1 MNIVDVFFVKL
12 KQTGGRRKKM
22 AGAICSNEGCEN
34 PACSCDPC
42 ECTAESR
49 CVCCEMWDGE

>member
-22 AGAICSNEGCEN
+22 VGSICSNEVCEN

-42 ECTAESR
+42 ECSEDNL
-49 CVCCEMWDGE
+49 CECCDE